1 MLIAART
8 VIYLIFIWS
17 SMRTDQNFDDFEKFW
32 LEEASP
38 SNYSASFIGNS
49 FVLNIGENLNHAVEF
64 LLFSM
69 KKRYFFWRTT
79 QLMHE

>member
-1 MLIAART
+1 
-8 VIYLIFIWS
+8 
-17 SMRTDQNFDDFEKFW
+17 MRTDQNFDDFEKIF

-69 KKRYFFWRTT
+69 KKRYFF
-79 QLMHE
+79 